1 MGDPGRSTPGA
12 GHPRLPR
19 AALTRGIF
27 RAIGLSRSV
36 LMENR
41 TDPIAARIEAGRLRL
56 LQHSIYR
63 RVDSPAAIRLF
74 LQSHVFAVWD
84 FMSLLKRLQ
93 RDLTCV
99 SLPWMP
105 VGDAE
110 VRFLINE
117 IVCGE
122 ESDQGPDGTRSSHF
136 ELYHRAMREAGADT
150 SAIDAFLGR
159 IQAGESPE
167 SALAHPGL
175 PAGVRAF
182 TGFTLKLASAG
193 QIHETAAA
201 FTYGREDV
209 IPEMF
214 LPLVN
219 TLVGSGESQFG
230 LLRFYLERHI
240 ALDGGHHGQLA
251 RRMMERLCGDDPRK
265 WDEATAAATAA
276 IEERI
281 RLWDAILAGLPTAN

>member
-1 MGDPGRSTPGA
+1 MEIRPDLI
-12 GHPRLPR
+12 H
-19 AALTRGIF
+19 
-27 RAIGLSRSV
+27 SR
-36 LMENR
+36 
-41 TDPIAARIEAGRLRL
+41 TEAVRLRL
-56 LQHSIYR
+56 LQHPIYQ
-63 RVDSPAAIRLF
+63 RVDRPAAIRTF
-74 LQSHVFAVWD
+74 LESHVFAVWD

-99 SLPWMP
+99 KLPWMP
-105 VGDAE
+105 VGDPE

-122 ESDQGPDGTRSSHF
+122 ESDLGPDGERFSHF

-150 SAIDAFLGR
+150 SAIDAFLNS
-159 IQAGESPE
+159 IQAGDSPE
-167 SALAHPGL
+167 SALARPGL
-175 PAGVRAF
+175 PAGVRPF
-182 TGFTLKLASAG
+182 TGFTLKLACTG
-193 QIHETAAA
+193 QLHETAAA

-219 TLVGSGESQFG
+219 TLIASGHSQFG
-230 LLRFYLERHI
+230 LLRYYLERHI

-251 RRMMERLCGDDPRK
+251 RRMMDRLCGEDPQK
-265 WDEATAAATAA
+265 WDEAAKAATAA

-281 RLWDAILAGLPTAN
+281 RFWDAILTRLPAAQ

>member
-1 MGDPGRSTPGA
+1 MEIRPDLI
-12 GHPRLPR
+12 H
-19 AALTRGIF
+19 
-27 RAIGLSRSV
+27 SR
-36 LMENR
+36 
-41 TDPIAARIEAGRLRL
+41 TEAVRLRL
-56 LQHSIYR
+56 LQHPIYQ
-63 RVDSPAAIRLF
+63 RVDRPAAIRTF
-74 LQSHVFAVWD
+74 LESHVFAVWD

-99 SLPWMP
+99 KLPWMP
-105 VGDAE
+105 VGDPE

-122 ESDQGPDGTRSSHF
+122 ESDLGPDGERFSHF

-150 SAIDAFLGR
+150 SAIDAFLNS
-159 IQAGESPE
+159 IQAGESTE
-167 SALAHPGL
+167 SALARPGL
-175 PAGVRAF
+175 PAGVRPF
-182 TGFTLKLASAG
+182 TGFTLKLACTG
-193 QIHETAAA
+193 QLHETAAA

-219 TLVGSGESQFG
+219 TLVASGHSQFG
-230 LLRFYLERHI
+230 LLRYYLERHI

-251 RRMMERLCGDDPRK
+251 RRMMDRLCGEDPQK
-265 WDEATAAATAA
+265 WDEAAKAATAA

-281 RLWDAILAGLPTAN
+281 RFWDAILTRLPAAQ

>member
-1 MGDPGRSTPGA
+1 MDT
-12 GHPRLPR
+12 HPD
-19 AALTRGIF
+19 I
-27 RAIGLSRSV
+27 IHSR
-36 LMENR
+36 
-41 TDPIAARIEAGRLRL
+41 TEAVRLRL
-56 LQHSIYR
+56 LQHPIYQ
-63 RVDSPAAIRLF
+63 RVDRPAAIRTF
-74 LQSHVFAVWD
+74 LKSHVFAVWD

-99 SLPWMP
+99 TLPWMP
-105 VGDAE
+105 VGDPE

-122 ESDQGPDGTRSSHF
+122 ESDLGPEGVRSSHF
-136 ELYHRAMREAGADT
+136 ELYLRAMREAGADT
-150 SAIDAFLGR
+150 SAIDAFLGA

-167 SALAHPGL
+167 SVLAKPGL
-175 PAGVRAF
+175 PPGVRQF
-182 TGFTLKLASAG
+182 TGFTLKLACTG
-193 QIHETAAA
+193 QLHETAAA

-219 TLVGSGESQFG
+219 TLVSSGESQFG
-230 LLRFYLERHI
+230 LLRYYLERHI

-251 RRMMERLCGDDPRK
+251 RRMMERLCGDDSKK
-265 WDEATAAATAA
+265 WEEATAAATAA

-281 RLWDAILAGLPTAN
+281 RLWDAILAALPPAR